1 MMMNWLLVNLPI
13 ERVIF
18 ISLIFSLTGLAE
30 RRQRKRTKR
39 IITQGL
45 NIEDSEEEAESKS
58 VQEKARKGKQV
69 EEMKKPKIPAGF
81 ALMHGFAATNVGKN
95 RLTVRY

>member
-1 MMMNWLLVNLPI
+1 M
-13 ERVIF
+13 
-18 ISLIFSLTGLAE
+18 TGLAE

-45 NIEDSEEEAESKS
+45 NIEDSEEEAETKS
-58 VQEKARKGKQV
+58 VQEKVRKGKKV
-69 EEMKKPKIPAGF
+69 EEKKKPKIPAGF

-95 RLTVRY
+95 RLTVRC